1 MSYEEPS
8 PASAPA
14 ELKISVRLG
23 QSELHAEG
31 PDVAVR
37 VVYEQFLD
45 HLIHNPE
52 EGATAT
58 AGDEELS
65 DAERQ
70 FASILVQENLRK

>member
-1 MSYEEPS
+1 MSYEDPE
-8 PASAPA
+8 ATSAPA

-23 QSELHAEG
+23 QSEFHAEG
-31 PDVAVR
+31 TDVAVR

-45 HLIHNPE
+45 HLIRNPD
-52 EGATAT
+52 EGAQAS